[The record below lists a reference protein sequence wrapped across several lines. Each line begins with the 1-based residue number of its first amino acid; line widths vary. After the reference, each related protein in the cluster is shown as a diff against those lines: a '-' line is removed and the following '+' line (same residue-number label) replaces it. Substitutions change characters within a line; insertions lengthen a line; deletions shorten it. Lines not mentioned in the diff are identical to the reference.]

1 MTALFQLSRLKLQ
14 RQQTQIAVLK
24 LLPHTGVAEVL
35 QGLGRSL
42 EKIARALAD
51 YLDVKRSSFPRLYM
65 LSKFSFSSPSLFS
78 LSLSRVR
85 VHYSLFVSIM
95 C

>member
-1 MTALFQLSRLKLQ
+1 MHVYASTVRRLKLQ

-24 LLPHTGVAEVL
+24 LLPHTGLAEIL

-42 EKIARALAD
+42 EKISRALAD

-65 LSKFSFSSPSLFS
+65 LSARALLLSSPL
-78 LSLSRVR
+78 R
-85 VHYSLFVSIM
+85 Y
-95 C
+95 